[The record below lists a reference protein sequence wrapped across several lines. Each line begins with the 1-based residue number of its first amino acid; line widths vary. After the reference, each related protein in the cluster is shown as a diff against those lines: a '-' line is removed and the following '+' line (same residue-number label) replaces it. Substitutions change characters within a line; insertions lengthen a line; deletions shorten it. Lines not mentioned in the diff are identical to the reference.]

1 MAAYPDYSAVPQHEP
16 YEEEIQ
22 FKTLISQFDDQG
34 QEQRKQKW
42 LYPRRVV
49 NVKHL
54 YVTKTQARTV
64 WEFYKARGG
73 SYEAFNYFVPDATAY
88 TGEYVGTGDGVTT
101 SFNLPCKDISSRT
114 VYINGSPVGATIA
127 TAAGADG
134 ADLIRFG
141 SAPSAA
147 ERITISFTGRLKI
160 HCRFAEDQMSFETL
174 YNRMVSSGVKLQG
187 LLNE

>member
-1 MAAYPDYSAVPQHEP
+1 MAAYPDYTEVPRHEP
-16 YEEEIQ
+16 YQEEIHY
-22 FKTLISQFDDQG
+22 KTLISSFDDQG
-34 QEQRKQKW
+34 EEQRKQKW
-42 LYPRRVV
+42 LYPRRVI
-49 NVKHL
+49 NVQHR
-54 YVTKTQARTV
+54 YVTKAQGRTI

-73 SYEAFNYFVPDATAY
+73 AYEAFNFFVDEATAY
-88 TGEYVGTGDGVTT
+88 TAEYVGTGDGSAT

-141 SAPSAA
+141 TAPSAGD
-147 ERITISFTGRLKI
+147 RITISFTGRLKV
-160 HCRFAEDQMSFETL
+160 HCRFAEDNLSFETL
-174 YNRMVSSGVKLQG
+174 YNRMVNSGVKLQG